1 MTEQDDTGTTLPL
14 AEGFAP
20 ATAEQWWGLVGAV
33 LRRSGGLAE
42 APDPATAEAML
53 STTTYD
59 GVRIR
64 PLYTADDAAPDSG
77 FPGVAPYVRGSRPTG
92 RGKEGWD
99 VRQYFAD
106 PDATATRQAVLTDL
120 ENGVTSLW
128 LGVGAGGIAAAD
140 LPEVLTDVLL
150 DLAPVVLDAGAG
162 TADAAPQLMALWR
175 DRLTDPAAAL
185 GNLGLDPLAVQ
196 ARTGASAD
204 LSALEPLVSRCLGE
218 HPRVRAMTVDALAYH
233 DAGGSDAQELG
244 CVARR
249 RRRLPAGA
257 GRRAA
262 SPPTSPAGSSSSVT
276 PQRRTSSSPSPSCAP
291 RAGSGP
297 GSPSCPAC
305 RRPRAGSVQHAVTV
319 RVDDDPARPLG
330 EHAAHHRSP
339 ASAPRSA
346 APRPSPS
353 CRSTPRS
360 GCRRRSRAASPATPS
375 RCWPR
380 SPTSPGSPTRP
391 VAPGTSRRSPRSWPR
406 SAWAWFQ
413 RDRACRWPGR
423 RPRLRSRRGP
433 ARATWRRCA
442 PSGRAHRE
450 DPDHRRQR
458 VPATSA
464 RSRCSASRSAAAAP
478 ARAAC
483 PVRRSAAFEALRD
496 RAAALAGAPARAAR
510 VPGQPRAPAHPRRA
524 GRLRQQPVLGRRHRV
539 DPGEGGSAQEV
550 VAAFRASGAT
560 AACLCANDK
569 VYAEQG
575 TEVAAALKEAGATR
589 LALAGQPVPRAGLPA
604 AGVDAFLFSGCD
616 AVDLLGRTLDDLGAP
631 A

>member
-77 FPGVAPYVRGSRPTG
+77 FPGVAPFVRGSRPTG

-128 LGVGAGGIAAAD
+128 LGVGEGGIAAGD

-175 DRLTDPAAAL
+175 DRLTDPAAAI

-196 ARTGASAD
+196 ARTGVAAD
-204 LSALEPLVSRCLGE
+204 LSALETLVSRCLGE

-244 CVARR
+244 CALAAGVAYLRALEERGFAPDVACGQLEFRYAATADQFLTIAKLRAARR
-249 RRRLPAGA
+249 LWSRVTELSGVPE
-257 GRRAA
+257 AA
-262 SPPTSPAGSSSSVT
+262 RGQA
-276 PQRRTSSSPSPSCAP
+276 
-291 RAGSGP
+291 
-297 GSPSCPAC
+297 
-305 RRPRAGSVQHAVTV
+305 QHAVTSASMMTRRDPWV
-319 RVDDDPARPLG
+319 NMLRTTLACFGAATGGAGAVTVLPFDAAVGLPTTFSRRIARNTQALLAEESHIARVADPAG
-330 EHAAHHRSP
+330 
-339 ASAPRSA
+339 
-346 APRPSPS
+346 
-353 CRSTPRS
+353 
-360 GCRRRSRAASPATPS
+360 
-375 RCWPR
+375 
-380 SPTSPGSPTRP
+380 GSWYVETLTEEL
-391 VAPGTSRRSPRSWPR
+391 AR

-413 RDRACRWPGR
+413 QIERAGG
-423 RPRLRSRRGP
+423 LGP
-433 ARATWRRCA
+433 ALASGLVADELAATAALRAERT
-442 PSGRAHRE
+442 AHRE
-450 DPDHRRQR
+450 DPITGVSEFPLIGEKPLERK
-458 VPATSA
+458 
-464 RSRCSASRSAAAAP
+464 AAP
-478 ARAAC
+478 PR
-483 PVRRSAAFEALRD
+483 PTGPGGLPLVRRSAAFEALTD
-496 RAAALAGAPARAAR
+496 RAAAFAERTGNAPRMFLANLGPLRTHAARAGFASNLFW
-510 VPGQPRAPAHPRRA
+510 A
-524 GRLRQQPVLGRRHRV
+524 GGIEV

-569 VYAEQG
+569 AYAEQG
-575 TEVAAALKEAGATR
+575 TEVAAALKEAGATW
-589 LALAGQPVPRAGLPA
+589 LALAGPPGDREPA
-604 AGVDAFLFSGCD
+604 YRQAGVDAFLFSGCD
-616 AVDLLGRTLDDLGAP
+616 AVDLLGRTLDALGAP